1 MVFFTAIAVAAV
13 IYFMQAEG
21 FIYATIIA
29 LVAELLNMTMTHSLT
44 KSVEKKVTKK
54 YMNVI
59 GKYKKK
65 LAQLQKRKLIL
76 QGQHDDDTNALYE
89 ARIKMK
95 EYESTIEEYEK
106 TKQELENKI
115 KEQQKIISRFQD
127 LPGASKKE

>member
-1 MVFFTAIAVAAV
+1 MVFFTAIAVAAI

-29 LVAELLNMTMTHSLT
+29 LVAELLNMTLTHSLT
-44 KSVEKKVTKK
+44 KSVEKRVTKK

-59 GKYKKK
+59 DKYKKK

-89 ARIKMK
+89 ARTKMK
-95 EYESTIEEYEK
+95 EYESTIEEYDK
-106 TKQELENKI
+106 TKQELENRI
-115 KEQQKIISRFQD
+115 KEQEEIISRLQD
-127 LPGASKKE
+127 LPGASKNE

>member
-29 LVAELLNMTMTHSLT
+29 LVMELLNMTMTHSLT

-59 GKYKKK
+59 EKYKKK

-95 EYESTIEEYEK
+95 EYASTIEEYDKKIE
-106 TKQELENKI
+106 ELENKI
-115 KEQQKIISRFQD
+115 KEQEDTIARLQD

>member
-1 MVFFTAIAVAAV
+1 VAAV

-59 GKYKKK
+59 SKYKKK

-95 EYESTIEEYEK
+95 EYESTIEEYDK

-115 KEQQKIISRFQD
+115 KEQKEIISRLQD